1 MSIPGYDLED
11 LDRILLERLGDR
23 GLSDV
28 LTAEQLARYEAG
40 ESLVDVMDEE
50 TASELLGTRKAGG

>member
-23 GLSDV
+23 DLSDV

-50 TASELLGTRKAGG
+50 TASELLGKRPADR